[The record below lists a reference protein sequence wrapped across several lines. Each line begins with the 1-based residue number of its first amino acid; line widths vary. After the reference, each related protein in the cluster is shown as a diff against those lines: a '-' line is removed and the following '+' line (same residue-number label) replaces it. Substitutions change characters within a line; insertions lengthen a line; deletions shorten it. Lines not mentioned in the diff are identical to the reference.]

1 MLFIMLQPSAFQ
13 LEITVFIVTAF
24 GALLRRLSKYDS
36 QYLSS
41 AGFWLMST
49 GVAFL

>member
-13 LEITVFIVTAF
+13 LEVTVFIVTAF
-24 GALLRRLSKYDS
+24 GALLRRLSKY
-36 QYLSS
+36 LSS